1 MIAGDHRAHRVR
13 FAPVNMVKLHE
24 DCIAT
29 GLRSTLEQR
38 QERTPVLAVGTWQAN
53 RLEQSRQQVHRRDHV
68 PSVDLI
74 RGNRA
79 GPANDQRRTC
89 ALHVT
94 VRLGERRGHAVV
106 GQEHHDRVVNPSGLS
121 QFIEDHSNHVVEPP
135 RRGAVAGHLLSDV
148 RQIRQKTGY
157 LHLVRSVF
165 ARRGGPLEVTIAR
178 HPSTVGSMRIM
189 RAGHQEKR
197 LLRLCRN
204 LKKRTREPAILTG
217 VTAPLVFVAG
227 ALPTVHHRPV
237 KNILLPER
245 LAHRAAKI
253 TLLAQDRRERWR
265 TRPDSL
271 KAFRTVVMGIQPG
284 EHDAARRSA
293 DSDVHIGVLK
303 SHPGGGQAVDVWCDL
318 RCRAAETAGRIP
330 VHVIGDD
337 HQDVRPLDWCPLL
350 RPSRQ
355 RLAKRKRHQ
364 QQESE

>member
-1 MIAGDHRAHRVR
+1 M
-13 FAPVNMVKLHE
+13 
-24 DCIAT
+24 
-29 GLRSTLEQR
+29 
-38 QERTPVLAVGTWQAN
+38 
-53 RLEQSRQQVHRRDHV
+53 
-68 PSVDLI
+68 
-74 RGNRA
+74 
-79 GPANDQRRTC
+79 
-89 ALHVT
+89 
-94 VRLGERRGHAVV
+94 
-106 GQEHHDRVVNPSGLS
+106 
-121 QFIEDHSNHVVEPP
+121 
-135 RRGAVAGHLLSDV
+135 
-148 RQIRQKTGY
+148 
-157 LHLVRSVF
+157 
-165 ARRGGPLEVTIAR
+165 TIA

-197 LLRLCRN
+197 LLRLCRH

-271 KAFRTVVMGIQPG
+271 KPSAPLLWGYSPVSMTLRDG
-284 EHDAARRSA
+284 A

-318 RCRAAETAGRIP
+318 RCSAAETAGRIP

-337 HQDVRPLDWCPLL
+337 HQDVRPLDRC
-350 RPSRQ
+350 RCCASRQ
-355 RLAKRKRHQ
+355 HLAHASATNNKNL
-364 QQESE
+364 SDFFM